1 MHNSIK
7 VKILDWSIRCLIGV
21 IVVLSAIV
29 IYRHFKYNLESRSPT
44 GLYNV
49 TTFGAR
55 GNATTLDTAAIQKAI
70 DTCSRFGGGT
80 VVFPAGI
87 YLCGTLELKTNV
99 MLQLLAG
106 AEIFGAP
113 DIKDYRTIDPF
124 IDGDGQAFGYCLIG
138 ANHANNIGIEGPGTI
153 NGDGVGFRGDRPF
166 LIRLAHCSG
175 IIVRNVTLEQSA
187 AWGLNLYRC
196 RQILV
201 KAVHIWN
208 HANYNND
215 GIDVDSSELVHITH
229 CDINSEDDCICFKTT
244 TPTSCSHIRVDHC
257 RLSSQ
262 CADVKFG
269 SETMGTMRDIHVRDC
284 YEYDTRLGGIKI
296 LSVDGAR
303 ISNVR
308 FDNIIM
314 KNVDMPI
321 FIRLGARLSTF
332 HPGQIPQTVGSIN
345 NIVIR
350 NVTAQASNLGRLL
363 FPTGIFITGIPHHRI
378 GSVLLENISITL
390 SGGAPASARYIH
402 VPENITEFPDFFL
415 FSPYLPAYGMFA
427 RHVDDLVLNNVH
439 FKLDN
444 PDARPAILCQ
454 DVRHVQWINSAAP
467 VVCRT
472 TSDHSRGRKERN
484 Q

>member
-1 MHNSIK
+1 MQNTIIS
-7 VKILDWSIRCLIGV
+7 KILDWSIGILIGA
-21 IVVLSAIV
+21 IVVLLAIAGF
-29 IYRHFKYNLESRSPT
+29 RHFGHNPYSRSST
-44 GLYNV
+44 GRYNV
-49 TTFGAR
+49 RSFGAT
-55 GNATTLDTAAIQKAI
+55 GNATTLDTAAIQQAI
-70 DTCSRFGGGT
+70 DTCSRFGGGK

-87 YLCGTLELKTNV
+87 YLCGTLELKNNV
-99 MLQLLAG
+99 VLDMLAG
-106 AEIFGAP
+106 SEIFGSP
-113 DIKDYRTIDPF
+113 NIKNYHTVDPF
-124 IDGDGQAFGYCLIG
+124 IDGDGQPFGYCLIG

-166 LIRLAHCSG
+166 LIRLAHCNG
-175 IIVRNVTLEQSA
+175 INVRNVTLEQSA

-201 KAVHIWN
+201 DAVHIWN

-269 SETMGTMRDIHVRDC
+269 SETMGTMRDIHVKDC

-296 LSVDGAR
+296 LSVDGAH

-332 HPGQIPQTVGSIN
+332 HPGQTPQGVGSIN

-363 FPTGIFITGIPHHRI
+363 FPTGIFITGFPKHRV
-378 GSVLLENISITL
+378 GHVLLENIAITL
-390 SGGAPASARYIH
+390 SGGAPASARHIH

-415 FSPYLPAYGMFA
+415 FSPYLPAYGMYA
-427 RHVDDLVLNNVH
+427 RHVDDLILNNVH

-444 PDARPAILCQ
+444 SDARPAILCQ
-454 DVRHVQWINSAAP
+454 DVKHIQWINSSVPVMRPAASAP
-467 VVCRT
+467 
-472 TSDHSRGRKERN
+472 HL
-484 Q
+484 